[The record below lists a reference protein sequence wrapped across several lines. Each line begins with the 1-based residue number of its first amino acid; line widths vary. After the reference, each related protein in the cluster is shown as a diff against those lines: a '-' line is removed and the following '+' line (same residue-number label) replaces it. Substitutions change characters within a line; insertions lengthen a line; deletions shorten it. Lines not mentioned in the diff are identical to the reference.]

1 MQGLIC
7 CVKGVEFILKTT
19 GNSGKILSVGV
30 TGSDYIIGVPSMLV
44 ELSPT
49 SPSNDLVCQMHPND
63 LNAENKT
70 RIAEPIVLRGTV
82 LSAERIRAASKGT

>member
-1 MQGLIC
+1 
-7 CVKGVEFILKTT
+7 
-19 GNSGKILSVGV
+19 
-30 TGSDYIIGVPSMLV
+30 MLV